1 MKKCVKII
9 IQGNFQ
15 EGFLFT
21 FVKQQAQSLEL
32 EGTAQMN
39 SENTIRI
46 ILCGDPTVIDQF
58 MDSLHKNTEN
68 EHITS
73 IELEPFL
80 KEKDY
85 RGVFRIIE

>member
-9 IQGNFQ
+9 VQGKFP
-15 EGFLFT
+15 EGFLFN
-21 FVKQQAQSLEL
+21 FVKQQVQSLEL
-32 EGTAQMN
+32 EGTGQMIE
-39 SENTIRI
+39 ENTIRI
-46 ILCGDPTVIDQF
+46 ILCGDPNIIDKF
-58 MDSLHKNTEN
+58 MDHLHKYTQADG
-68 EHITS
+68 ITS